1 MQKRIIVLIAL
12 GAWTIISL
20 FITAISGKVAFLN
33 ISMVVF
39 CLYTLLLIPSIVSP
53 RFFVTEMTKRS
64 DEESHFGRKLLYTSV
79 VPLVGIGLIFVGILS
94 YQMILESFK

>member
-53 RFFVTEMTKRS
+53 RFFATEMLKKS
-64 DEESHFGRKLLYTSV
+64 DNEVHFGKKLLYTSV
-79 VPLVGIGLIFVGILS
+79 LPVMLVGLIFVGTLS
-94 YQMILESFK
+94 YLMIVESFK